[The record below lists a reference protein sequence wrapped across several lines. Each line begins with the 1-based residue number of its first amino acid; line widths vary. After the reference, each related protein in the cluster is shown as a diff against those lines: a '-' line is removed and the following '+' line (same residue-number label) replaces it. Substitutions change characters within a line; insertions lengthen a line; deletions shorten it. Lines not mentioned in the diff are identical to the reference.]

1 MPFLNRKTV
10 SINELNNIKDHTLL
24 NLEKMNNMNY
34 NYDNKIYN
42 DYNE

>member
-1 MPFLNRKTV
+1 MPFLNRKAV
-10 SINELNNIKDHTLL
+10 SINESYNIKDHTLL

-34 NYDNKIYN
+34 NYDNKINN